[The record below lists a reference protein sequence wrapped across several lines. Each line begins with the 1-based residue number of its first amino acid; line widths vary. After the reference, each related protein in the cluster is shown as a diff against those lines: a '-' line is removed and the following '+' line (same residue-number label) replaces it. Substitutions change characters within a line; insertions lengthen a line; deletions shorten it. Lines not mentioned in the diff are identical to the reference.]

1 MEQPLDF
8 SKSTATSNL
17 IIKTPPASVTVKKQL
32 QRMKLK
38 NLKENNFHLNSENS
52 DETSSRSSASSPD
65 SVKNDPQQQ
74 LNLQSL
80 AAGQSTLSRDTLMM
94 LFNPQ
99 LFAHAN
105 GAIPNAFN
113 AANLMSNGL
122 SDQQSAQFLLHQNLN
137 NLNNSAAFAAANVM
151 SNMINH
157 PNVNQQLNC
166 QLNNQ
171 INSQINSQI
180 SNQLNQIG
188 QMGDQLNQLNQMNQA
203 KNQSKPSK
211 SKSSNGSNFK
221 AVSRKSMIM
230 AKHGHG
236 QEQEQSKST
245 AAPVSTKF
253 GILSNSQ
260 NSNILQDADK
270 ECSSN
275 GSGSP
280 LLNTS
285 LQMSINSNLSGEENN
300 SLYDEL
306 CSLEDGE
313 SPNSGRRR
321 RGQPIPDAMKDDS
334 YWVSDRCN
342 RV

>member
-8 SKSTATSNL
+8 SKTTSTSNL
-17 IIKTPPASVTVKKQL
+17 IKTPPASVTVKKQL

-38 NLKENNFHLNSENS
+38 NLKENDFHLNSENS
-52 DETSSRSSASSPD
+52 DESTSRSSASSPD
-65 SVKNDPQQQ
+65 SVENDQQQ

-80 AAGQSTLSRDTLMM
+80 ASGQSSSLSRDALMM

-99 LFAHAN
+99 FLINNCKMN
-105 GAIPNAFN
+105 GAVPNAFGT
-113 AANLMSNGL
+113 ANGL
-122 SDQQSAQFLLHQNLN
+122 AGPQSAQFLLHQ

-151 SNMINH
+151 SNMINP

-171 INSQINSQI
+171 LNSQISSQINNQITSQI

-188 QMGDQLNQLNQMNQA
+188 QMSDQLNQINQQ

-211 SKSSNGSNFK
+211 SKSNGSNFK
-221 AVSRKSMIM
+221 AVPRKSMIM
-230 AKHGHG
+230 AK
-236 QEQEQSKST
+236 QEQSKSS
-245 AAPVSTKF
+245 AVSAKF
-253 GILSNSQ
+253 GVLSNSQ

-270 ECSSN
+270 ESS

-313 SPNSGRRR
+313 SPNSSRRR

-334 YWVSDRCN
+334 YWVSGHC
-342 RV
+342 

>member
-8 SKSTATSNL
+8 SKSTASSNL

-38 NLKENNFHLNSENS
+38 NLKENAFHLNSENS
-52 DETSSRSSASSPD
+52 DENTSRSSASSPD
-65 SVKNDPQQQ
+65 SVDNDPQQ

-80 AAGQSTLSRDTLMM
+80 AAGQSSLSRDTLMM

-99 LFAHAN
+99 FFAHAKMN

-113 AANLMSNGL
+113 AANLVSNGL
-122 SDQQSAQFLLHQNLN
+122 SDPQSAQFLLHQNLN
-137 NLNNSAAFAAANVM
+137 NLNNSAAFAAANVV

-171 INSQINSQI
+171 ISNQINNQISNQI

-188 QMGDQLNQLNQMNQA
+188 QMGDQLNQINQL

-230 AKHGHG
+230 AK
-236 QEQEQSKST
+236 QEQEQIKST

-270 ECSSN
+270 ECSSS

-306 CSLEDGE
+306 CSLDDGE

-334 YWVSDRCN
+334 YWVSDRCL
-342 RV
+342 